1 MLEIIIALLMALGFD
16 CNEESN
22 IQVIDEHT
30 GICYGV
36 GTTVVGSQGTTAPP
50 PTTFVLC
57 QDASGKYYLVRR

>member
-22 IQVIDEHT
+22 IQVIDEQT

-36 GTTVVGSQGTTAPP
+36 GSTVSINQGTTAPP
-50 PTTFVLC
+50 PTTFILY
-57 QDASGKYYLVRR
+57 QDPSGRYYLVRR